1 MGTYGVAE
9 KWPRTPATNGSRK
22 SHTILDYGFAAWKL
36 PLCRQGALP
45 PPEYFSRNYGGLEYH
60 QVVFVYDNFGG
71 FFAQQCVDFGAL
83 LA

>member
-1 MGTYGVAE
+1 MGRKWGGGKVAQDAGDQR
-9 KWPRTPATNGSRK
+9 KPK
-22 SHTILDYGFAAWKL
+22 SHTILGYGFAAWKL

-45 PPEYFSRNYGGLEYH
+45 PPEYFSRNNGRLENH

-71 FFAQQCVDFGAL
+71 FFAQQRVDFWAL